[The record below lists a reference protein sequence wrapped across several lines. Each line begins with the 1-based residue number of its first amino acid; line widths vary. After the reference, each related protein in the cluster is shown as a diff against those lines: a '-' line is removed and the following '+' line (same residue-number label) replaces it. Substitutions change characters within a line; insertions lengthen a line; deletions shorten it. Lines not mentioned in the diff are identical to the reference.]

1 MLLTLIYYRVELQER
16 CMWIKN
22 CVRCSII
29 SAKFVL
35 RPKFCL
41 SHPTITSKNIVIGT
55 NSSRRVSALLLSP
68 SSSLADQHRS
78 LQVGS
83 RKSLIS

>member
-1 MLLTLIYYRVELQER
+1 M
-16 CMWIKN
+16 
-22 CVRCSII
+22 RCSII

-68 SSSLADQHRS
+68 SPSHADQHS
-78 LQVGS
+78 ALQVA
-83 RKSLIS
+83 RKKVYFLRDAQWKKTHES